1 MVLSLIYG
9 ANRKY
14 AQSQINMAVEGPSLG
29 TNLITFDTMVSE
41 EHRYSSRVTY
51 YPIERGTIIS
61 DHIFNQPEIVVLSGL
76 ITDTPLNIF
85 ALFNRSVAA
94 FNTLVQIYERRQI
107 VDVVT
112 GIKVYRNMAITSL
125 DVPRTVKTGQT
136 LTFNIELQKIRYDDE
151 IQNAV
156 SQGNVFG
163 GVLDNT
169 PRNIVAENTNIPFI
183 QDDPPFSLKDQ
194 ATSATNVG
202 VQSLATIPAAVVPNV
217 LKYTPL
223 IFGVN

>member
-14 AQSQINMAVEGPSLG
+14 AQSQINMAVEGPTLG
-29 TNLITFDTMVSE
+29 ANLITFDTMVAE
-41 EHRYSSRVTY
+41 EHKFTSRVTY
-51 YPIERGTIIS
+51 YPIERGTIVS
-61 DHIFNQPEIVVLSGL
+61 DHIFNQPEMVMLSGL

-85 ALFNRSVAA
+85 AAFNRSVAA
-94 FNTLVQIYERRQI
+94 FNTLIQIYERRQI

-136 LTFNIELQKIRYDDE
+136 LTFNIQLQKIRYDDE
-151 IQNAV
+151 IQLAV

-163 GVLDNT
+163 GVIDST

-183 QDDPPFSLKDQ
+183 QNDPPFSLKDQ

-202 VQSLATIPAAVVPNV
+202 VQSLASIPAAVLPNV
-217 LKYTPL
+217 LFNL
-223 IFGVN
+223 ASIAGVA

>member
-14 AQSQINMAVEGPSLG
+14 AQSQINMVAEGPTIG
-29 TNLITFDTMVSE
+29 TNLITFDTMVAE
-41 EHRYSSRVTY
+41 EHKFTSRVTY
-51 YPIERGTIIS
+51 YPIERGTIVS
-61 DHIFNQPEIVVLSGL
+61 DHIFNQPETVVLSGL

-85 ALFNRSVAA
+85 AQFNRSVAA
-94 FNTLVQIYERRQI
+94 FNTLIQIFERRQI
-107 VDVVT
+107 VDIVT

-136 LTFNIELQKIRYDDE
+136 LTFHIQLQKVRYDDE
-151 IQNAV
+151 IQNFA

-169 PRNIVAENTNIPFI
+169 PRTIVAENTNIPFI
-183 QDDPPFSLKDQ
+183 QNDPPFSLKDQ

-202 VQSLATIPAAVVPNV
+202 VQSLASIPAAVQPNV
-217 LKYTPL
+217 LL
-223 IFGVN
+223 NLASIAGVG